1 MENNNSQYAKR
12 GQIDGLEILDKSDKF
27 GEKYEVFVNGIKQ
40 GHISKSDDENYFV
53 RCNSVEGGKSF
64 NSKFFDS
71 LLKAKKYVYSK
82 TKNIFPL
89 SSKTMMKQMGYAKGG
104 TIGHRTNGEI
114 NATYLDSFSEI
125 GQERIL
131 NNIANHYGI
140 HLYEANDEVRS
151 DEAEMLYEYIADDDA
166 LKMMIYSDLKEGG
179 YAKGGEMKKTEIGK
193 RLDYMFEDK
202 EYHKPR
208 GKTIYRVVDVELE
221 DDEEWFDADD
231 DKYTTEEFEN
241 YDEAKSAHAQ
251 SEVEGVYPITWTTY
265 LDTKKAPFVYES
277 GIVLSDGRLYVQ
289 FRKGITIGHDWDG
302 NENGYENKKIKKF
315 ADGGDIDER
324 ETRFQKENDLLQSVD
339 KDYVI
344 VMYNKKTKRNEIL
357 TSPDTFQ
364 TQRYRYTSL
373 MNKGQLV
380 GFEKIKIVQLQDLDF
395 TYKYD
400 GDLFAKGGEVDKKKY
415 KFEITEYKDK
425 NAVINDEPTLSDYEG
440 TKEKVVD
447 FEYQRMQ
454 RGYCV
459 YFNITIV
466 ADSNNEGWFFESD
479 DLYDLTDKI
488 ENSDDDDYEDNDYEN
503 DVMKIYGYAKGGE
516 IERGSAHMY
525 IDMSNGNYKVY
536 HGNDVKLR
544 ANAHPLHTFTNASEG
559 TYNKIW
565 QILQNNGYAKGDD
578 VERGS
583 AHMYITMSNGN
594 YKVYH
599 GNDVKLR
606 ANAHPLHTFTN
617 ASEGTYDKIWE
628 ILRGK
633 QFAEGGEVG
642 EINIAKQYGK
652 MLNDLSK
659 EKQFNKKIELNS
671 KVKNFEKQNEISID
685 QNNIIYIKGNRVAY
699 IDKINSKT
707 GQQKTN
713 WEIKKFAQG
722 GKVAQKVF
730 VAEEDGILGIVSGSD
745 AYSIQISKG
754 DTFATHGEQDDSNW
768 WYVKKVD
775 AKPTTMSENNTFD
788 DTKSKSRVKVNWDEL
803 LLTFPRG
810 DKMMYA
816 QMTESKPK
824 ASPKRLIKRKG

>member
-12 GQIDGLEILDKSDKF
+12 GQIAKDFYVVVQLPNGLITKKDFDGFSKDEIIQWCEERGWKYNSK
-27 GEKYEVFVNGIKQ
+27 GEKLGGQILKNYEFFVKEWKRVDVGQ
-40 GHISKSDDENYFV
+40 LPSK
-53 RCNSVEGGKSF
+53 K
-64 NSKFFDS
+64 
-71 LLKAKKYVYSK
+71 
-82 TKNIFPL
+82 
-89 SSKTMMKQMGYAKGG
+89 YAKGG

-166 LKMMIYSDLKEGG
+166 LKMMIYSDLKEL
-179 YAKGGEMKKTEIGK
+179 YAKGGEVGQKDSFGYTEEDYNKPIGK
-193 RLDYMFEDK
+193 TY
-202 EYHKPR
+202 Y
-208 GKTIYRVVDVELE
+208 TLE
-221 DDEEWFDADD
+221 DFIDDRNARLGIDGDGETKYFFFDDLEEAREQHRQSELRDIVKIEYVIQFD
-231 DKYTTEEFEN
+231 T
-241 YDEAKSAHAQ
+241 DEAPYA
-251 SEVEGVYPITWTTY
+251 
-265 LDTKKAPFVYES
+265 YES
-277 GIVLSDGRLYVQ
+277 GYINWKGEKVPTM
-289 FRKGITIGHDWDG
+289 RKGKGVQQYDKWTDT
-302 NENGYENKKIKKF
+302 YF
-315 ADGGDIDER
+315 AEGGEVDER
-324 ETRFQKENDLLQSVD
+324 EIRFQKENDLLQSVD

-364 TQRYRYTSL
+364 TQWYRYTSL
-373 MNKGQLV
+373 KNKGQLV

-395 TYKYD
+395 TYEYD

-466 ADSNNEGWFFESD
+466 ADSNNEGWFFESE

-516 IERGSAHMY
+516 I
-525 IDMSNGNYKVY
+525 
-536 HGNDVKLR
+536 
-544 ANAHPLHTFTNASEG
+544 
-559 TYNKIW
+559 
-565 QILQNNGYAKGDD
+565 
-578 VERGS
+578 ERGS

-633 QFAEGGEVG
+633 QFAKGGETTIPIQVIIDGDWDEPKFFKTMSLAKKYVMENTKKHDFEIVDSYGDTIFVEKGSSKQDFDFLFSDTKFAEGGEVG

-722 GKVAQKVF
+722 GKVAKKVF

-745 AYSIQISKG
+745 AYSIEISKG